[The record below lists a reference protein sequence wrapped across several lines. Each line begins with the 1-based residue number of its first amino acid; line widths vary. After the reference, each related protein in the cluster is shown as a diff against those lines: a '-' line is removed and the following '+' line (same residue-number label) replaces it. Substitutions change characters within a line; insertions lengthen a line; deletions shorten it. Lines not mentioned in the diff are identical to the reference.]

1 MNHTVARRRILQIL
15 ASPDSRIIHRLHAG
29 DRQRERRVTAGE
41 VHRILRCGAI
51 VNSPHWDTKFNNWVC
66 QQVEGPDQD
75 GRFVRVVI
83 GIWEDKLQIA
93 IITVVEVE

>member
-29 DRQRERRVTAGE
+29 HRQRENRGSKE
-41 VHRILRCGAI
+41 GVHRILRCGAI

-66 QQVEGPDQD
+66 QVEGPDQD